1 MNENSFLA
9 RYISTHENWR
19 TELSEYPYFLRIAE
33 EGRFA
38 IFNYDM
44 TQSASIDGERRM
56 CDFSLPEVQE
66 ARGIIIDTKTL
77 DVVCWPFRKF
87 GNYGEYYADSIDWS
101 TARVQEKV
109 DGSIMKLWNDGER
122 WRVSTNSAITN
133 DQPVRFGSH
142 SLTDL
147 FWKAAE
153 KQHLDT
159 DRLDPSET
167 YIFELVS
174 PDNTIVIE
182 YPETAIYHI
191 GTRSNVTGEERNE
204 DIGIMRP
211 ASYPLH
217 SLDACIDAAGKLNAG
232 GKVNREG
239 YVVVDSHW
247 NRVKVKSPDYV
258 AVHHLLS
265 TMSERKLIEA
275 VLDGEADE
283 IRSYYPQTK
292 DAFDRYERAY
302 ARIIETTERC
312 LEEFRNMWESTGHD
326 RKAFAMAVRGMSYY
340 DARLAFRAISGEGAG
355 EVLRKSLR
363 RKELITMV
371 KIESQLHDLHIVC
384 GIPGSGKS
392 TWAAKQKGTVIST
405 DAIRGELF
413 GDESAQ
419 YSDSFLR
426 QNGYD
431 PDAMT
436 ERQKAGACS
445 RKVFAV
451 AEERAFEAIRT
462 GDVYF
467 DATNISPDGR
477 KSLLESIPHD
487 RAYADIIIVPLKTAL
502 ERNASRERHVPEDVI
517 RSMHRRFVM
526 PSCDEGFET
535 VRAIYSEKGL
545 EEERHVALR
554 RNARRERHVPEG
566 VIRSMH
572 ERFVMPSEEEG
583 VSSVRRI
590 PCEREKTRSKKDR
603 ER

>member
-1 MNENSFLA
+1 MNEKSFLA
-9 RYISTHENWR
+9 RYIRSHENWR

-33 EGRFA
+33 EGSYA

-44 TQSASIDGERRM
+44 TQSVSIDGERRM

-66 ARGIIIDTKTL
+66 ARGIIINTETL

-87 GNYGEYYADSIDWS
+87 GNYGEYYADSIDWN

-133 DQPVRFGSH
+133 DKPVRFGSH
-142 SLTDL
+142 SLTEL
-147 FWKAAE
+147 FWEAAE

-191 GTRSNVTGEERNE
+191 GTRSNVTGEEKSE

-217 SLDACIDAAGKLNAG
+217 SLTDCIEAAGKLNAG
-232 GKVNREG
+232 GKVNMEG
-239 YVVVDSHW
+239 YVVVDGSW

-258 AVHHLLS
+258 AIHHLLS
-265 TMSERKLIEA
+265 EMSERKLIEA
-275 VLDGEADE
+275 VLDGESDE

-292 DAFDRYERAY
+292 EAFGRYERAY
-302 ARIIETTERC
+302 ARIIEITERR
-312 LEEFRNMWESTGHD
+312 LEKFRNMWESAGHD
-326 RKAFAMAVRGMSYY
+326 RKAFAMAVRRMPDA

-363 RKELITMV
+363 RKELVTMV
-371 KIESQLHDLHIVC
+371 KVESQLHDLHIVC

-405 DAIRGELF
+405 DVIRGELF

-419 YSDSFLR
+419 YSDEFLKGM
-426 QNGYD
+426 GYR
-431 PDAMT
+431 PDRLS
-436 ERQKAGACS
+436 EEKKRSICAGE
-445 RKVFAV
+445 VFSLAKEM
-451 AEERAFEAIRT
+451 ASDAIARE
-462 GDVYF
+462 DVYF
-467 DATNISPDGR
+467 DATNISPRGR
-477 KSLLESIPHD
+477 RSLLEAIPHD

-526 PSCDEGFET
+526 PSCDEGFEA
-535 VRAIYSEKGL
+535 VRAIYSERGL
-545 EEERHVALR
+545 EEERHR
-554 RNARRERHVPEG
+554 
-566 VIRSMH
+566 
-572 ERFVMPSEEEG
+572 
-583 VSSVRRI
+583 
-590 PCEREKTRSKKDR
+590 
-603 ER
+603 

>member
-1 MNENSFLA
+1 MNENSYLA
-9 RYISTHENWR
+9 RYIRSHENWR
-19 TELSEYPYFLRIAE
+19 TELSEYPYFLKIAE

-44 TQSASIDGERRM
+44 TQSVSIDGERKM

-66 ARGIIIDTKTL
+66 ARGIIIDTETL

-133 DQPVRFGSH
+133 DQPVKFGSH

-147 FWKAAE
+147 FMEAAE
-153 KQHLDT
+153 RQHLDT
-159 DRLDPSET
+159 DRLDPSAT

-174 PDNTIVIE
+174 PDNLIVIG

-191 GTRSNVTGEERNE
+191 GTRSNITGEERDE
-204 DIGIMRP
+204 DIGIMKP

-232 GKVNREG
+232 GKVSREG
-239 YVVVDSHW
+239 YVVVDGGW

-265 TMSERKLIEA
+265 VMTEKRIIAA
-275 VLDGEADE
+275 VLDGEAEE
-283 IRSYYPQTK
+283 IRNYYPQTG

-302 ARIIETTERC
+302 ARILERTERTIEGFRSVW
-312 LEEFRNMWESTGHD
+312 EETGHN
-326 RKAFAMAVRGMSYY
+326 RKAYAAATRGMP
-340 DARLAFRAISGEGAG
+340 DARLAFRALTDDSAG
-355 EVLRKSLR
+355 EILQKSYR
-363 RKELITMV
+363 RNDLIAMV
-371 KIESQLHDLHIVC
+371 RNESQLHDLHILC

-392 TWAAKQKGTVIST
+392 TWARQQEGTVIST
-405 DAIRGELF
+405 DGIRGELF
-413 GDESAQ
+413 GDESMQ
-419 YSDSFLR
+419 YSDRFLR
-426 QNGYD
+426 EQGYD
-431 PDAMT
+431 PAAMS

-445 RKVFAV
+445 QKVFSIAKR
-451 AEERAFEAIRT
+451 RATEAIRK

-467 DATNISPDGR
+467 DATNISPKGR
-477 KSLLESIPHD
+477 LSLLEGIPHD
-487 RAYADIIIVPLKTAL
+487 RAFADVADVPLSVAMK
-502 ERNASRERHVPEDVI
+502 RNAKRERHVPEEVI
-517 RSMHRRFVM
+517 RMMH
-526 PSCDEGFET
+526 G
-535 VRAIYSEKGL
+535 
-545 EEERHVALR
+545 
-554 RNARRERHVPEG
+554 
-566 VIRSMH
+566 
-572 ERFVMPSEEEG
+572 RFVMPSEEEG
-583 VSSVRRI
+583 FSAVRRI
-590 PCEREKTRSKKDR
+590 PRERERRAQKNR

>member
-1 MNENSFLA
+1 MNKNSFLA

-19 TELSEYPYFLRIAE
+19 TELSEYPYFLKIAE

-66 ARGIIIDTKTL
+66 ARGIIIDTQTL
-77 DVVCWPFRKF
+77 DVACWPFRKF

-142 SLTDL
+142 SLTNL

-159 DRLDPSET
+159 EVLDPSET

-232 GKVNREG
+232 GKVSREG
-239 YVVVDSHW
+239 YVVVDGDW

-265 TMSERKLIEA
+265 EMSERKLIEA
-275 VLDGEADE
+275 VLDGESDE
-283 IRSYYPQTK
+283 IRSYYPQTEE
-292 DAFDRYERAY
+292 AFGRYERAY
-302 ARIIETTERC
+302 ARIIERTERR
-312 LEEFRNMWESTGHD
+312 LGEFRSMWESVDHD
-326 RKAFAMAVRGMSYY
+326 RKTFAMNAKGMP
-340 DARLAFRAISGEGAG
+340 DARLAFRALTDDSAG
-355 EVLRKSLR
+355 EILQKSYR
-363 RKELITMV
+363 RNALIAMV
-371 KIESQLHDLHIVC
+371 RDESQLHDLHVLC

-392 TWAAKQKGTVIST
+392 TWAAKQEGAVIST

-419 YSDSFLR
+419 YSDRFLR
-426 QNGYD
+426 EQGYD
-431 PDAMT
+431 PTAMT

-445 RKVFAV
+445 RKVFAI
-451 AEERAFEAIRT
+451 AEERAGEAIRT

-467 DATNISPDGR
+467 DATNVSPAGR
-477 KSLLESIPHD
+477 KSLLEGIPHD
-487 RAYADIIIVPLKTAL
+487 RAFADVADVPLA
-502 ERNASRERHVPEDVI
+502 
-517 RSMHRRFVM
+517 
-526 PSCDEGFET
+526 
-535 VRAIYSEKGL
+535 
-545 EEERHVALR
+545 VALK
-554 RNARRERHVPEG
+554 RNSKRERHVPEG
-566 VIRSMH
+566 VIRAMH
-572 ERFVMPSEEEG
+572 SRFVMPSEEEG
-583 VSSVRRI
+583 FSAVRRI
-590 PCEREKTRSKKDR
+590 PKEREKRTQKNR

>member
-77 DVVCWPFRKF
+77 EVVCWPFRKF

-122 WRVSTNSAITN
+122 WRVSTNSTITN

-142 SLTDL
+142 SLTNL
-147 FWKAAE
+147 FWEAAE

-217 SLDACIDAAGKLNAG
+217 SLDACIEAAGKLNAG
-232 GKVNREG
+232 GKVSREG

-265 TMSERKLIEA
+265 EMSERKLIEA

-283 IRSYYPQTK
+283 IRSYYPQTE
-292 DAFDRYERAY
+292 DAFGRYERAY

-312 LEEFRNMWESTGHD
+312 LEEFRNMWESAGHD

-363 RKELITMV
+363 RKELVTMV
-371 KIESQLHDLHIVC
+371 KVESQLHDLHIVC

-392 TWAAKQKGTVIST
+392 TWAGKQEGTVIST

-467 DATNISPDGR
+467 DATNISPAGR
-477 KSLLESIPHD
+477 KSLLENIPHD
-487 RAYADIIIVPLKTAL
+487 RAFADVADVPL
-502 ERNASRERHVPEDVI
+502 D
-517 RSMHRRFVM
+517 
-526 PSCDEGFET
+526 
-535 VRAIYSEKGL
+535 
-545 EEERHVALR
+545 VALR
-554 RNARRERHVPEG
+554 RNARRKRHVPEG
-566 VIRSMH
+566 VIRAMH
-572 ERFVMPSEEEG
+572 SRFVMPSEEEG
-583 VSSVRRI
+583 FSAVRRI
-590 PCEREKTRSKKDR
+590 PKEREKRTQKNR